1 MKSLSSKTYQ
11 CGVTIQGLTTLAGIT
26 YLTGITNTT
35 SWDHV
40 IVGTTAQGQI
50 YTRTY
55 AQFMTDVATGIGL
68 SGYVPTSRT
77 LTINGV
83 TFDLSA
89 NRTWT
94 IATPTL
100 DQVTT
105 AGNTTAN
112 TIDVGGVTTNYLLLD
127 TTATP
132 SLVPAMVRWNDS
144 DGVPEVRLKGNNVTG
159 QMFLEDLIRVVNKT
173 DADLLEADFRVVRI
187 RSVAEGGSQGQRL
200 AVKLAQADVDLNSA
214 TTIGVVT
221 ETILN
226 NQEGFITRGGE
237 VRNINTTGAKSWGG
251 LETWVDG
258 DILYLSPDH
267 AGYLT
272 NIKPTA
278 PNHTVVVGWIAYA
291 HAIQGKIHVKVDN
304 GYELEE
310 LHDVLPTPYINN
322 GVLYRDTATNLWKSS
337 TISTLLGYTPANASG
352 TTNYLSKFTGSTTL
366 GNSLVYD
373 NGTNVG
379 VGTSSPGATL
389 DVSGSLNT
397 GKSIVRVTNSDTNNY
412 ITIGAGIPTISNAG
426 MNFTVDGTSRMVIS
440 SSGNVG
446 IGTTGPDVKFSVTPS
461 TDVSAKIGYAFI
473 GKGTDAGLSGWAVF
487 GNIGAQAANQVA
499 LSQSG
504 TGLTVLNAA
513 SGQNIRFRIANVD
526 KAIIDLNGNVGI
538 GTTTP
543 STKLDVMG
551 AMLVNGGTNSTD
563 GIKILASL
571 TSSAF
576 TSGIEFIRTTVVA
589 GSKIQPLRDTVS
601 GGVGLS
607 LLVTA
612 NNAAEVA
619 GTYTSALSILNNGNV
634 GIGTTSPLAKLVVSN
649 GTQGIEMGY
658 SAGLAA
664 NFIQS
669 ISRPT
674 GVDVDMAYYL
684 AGAGVHKFYSNG
696 LESVRITN
704 AGNVGIGTASPS
716 TKLDVSGVITA
727 TGGNSTNWN
736 TAYGWGNHAGLYA
749 LLVHTHSAADITS
762 GTLASARLSGS
773 YAIDISGASSTS
785 NTLTREDNRTISP
798 SELAAGQLKFGFTSW
813 ANNNSAPYADFLHLR
828 SYTDASGGSDNLVMF
843 KKSGL
848 GMRLWQQ
855 TWGSTSAY
863 SSYVDVW
870 TTGDFTSTSV
880 SNWNTAYGW
889 GNHASAGYLTSIT
902 RAQVHTAIFSTGG
915 DANTYTA
922 FGIYR
927 NYAVNGPVGAHNTIL
942 NVMQTDGNYGFQLG
956 ADTTSTA
963 DGLYY
968 RSKDATIGTWKQVAS
983 RDWVNTQAF
992 VPQARTLT
1000 INGTTY
1006 DLSANR
1012 SWTIP
1017 NDLQTAANGSK
1028 VTTPVN
1034 VGPNVISSVS
1044 VGSYDGATFNYVIK
1058 DGTNF
1063 RAGTVIAVW
1072 NGTIVQYNETT
1083 TNDIGNTTSVVM
1095 SVAITA
1101 GNAELIAT
1109 SSTPGWTAKVV
1120 PMGI

>member
-11 CGVTIQGLTTLAGIT
+11 CGVTIEGLTTLAGIT

-77 LTINGV
+77 LSING
-83 TFDLSA
+83 TTYDLSA
-89 NRTWT
+89 NRSWT
-94 IATPTL
+94 ISTVDYTSRLQHQVKAGVAINKGQAVYVTSADGTNMIVGLASNASEATSSKTMGLL
-100 DQVTT
+100 DAT
-105 AGNTTAN
+105 
-112 TIDVGGVTTNYLLLD
+112 VTTNGFANVVTEGLLAGLD
-127 TTATP
+127 TSTAGSEGDPVWLGTGGNLIYGLANKP
-132 SLVPAMVRWNDS
+132 YAPAHLVFIGIVTRKNNSNGEIFVKVQNGFELNEIHDVDLKTTVPVNGHILGF
-144 DGVPEVRLKGNNVTG
+144 DGTLW
-159 QMFLEDLIRVVNKT
+159 VNKT
-173 DADLLEADFRVVRI
+173 I
-187 RSVAEGGSQGQRL
+187 
-200 AVKLAQADVDLNSA
+200 
-214 TTIGVVT
+214 
-221 ETILN
+221 
-226 NQEGFITRGGE
+226 
-237 VRNINTTGAKSWGG
+237 
-251 LETWVDG
+251 
-258 DILYLSPDH
+258 
-267 AGYLT
+267 AG
-272 NIKPTA
+272 
-278 PNHTVVVGWIAYA
+278 W
-291 HAIQGKIHVKVDN
+291 
-304 GYELEE
+304 
-310 LHDVLPTPYINN
+310 
-322 GVLYRDTATNLWKSS
+322 
-337 TISTLLGYTPANASG
+337 LGYTPANASG

-366 GNSLVYD
+366 SNSLVYD

-461 TDVSAKIGYAFI
+461 TDISAKIGYAFI

-487 GNIGAQAANQVA
+487 GNIGAQAASQVA

-513 SGQNIRFRIANVD
+513 SGQNIRFRIGNVD

-563 GIKILASL
+563 GIKVLASL

-634 GIGTTSPLAKLVVSN
+634 GIGTTTPTRKLEVQGDFYVNGTNGALTTESSQSNLYLLNLTRTSTSLTTAGNVGIGTTSPLAKLVVSN

-696 LESVRITN
+696 SESVRITN

-1017 NDLQTAANGSK
+1017 NNLQTAANGSK

-1109 SSTPGWTAKVV
+1109 SGTPGWTAKVV